1 MTSAKVLDQHSYPPE
16 CPSPGVCT
24 TSPQRSP
31 SFGAC
36 ALFPPRGVAS
46 WRPGLPDRVFAWAA
60 DVFQA
65 AQAERSGAIVY
76 APSTL
81 APPTGGANPKRT
93 PELRAYQLA
102 FSALKYQELLE
113 DVLIDSAFGAS
124 QQMDRKFQS
133 REPMAEDGEV
143 PIKEVRRVEG
153 SLFRLRTKLAASLA
167 RSRIKKNLPSIDD
180 TLPMCVRAKHQRK
193 HVLPICAWVNT
204 LKIRK
209 SLAHWLRAQCA
220 PCW

>member
-124 QQMDRKFQS
+124 QQMPDDLMALVVVMLYDFQDRKFQS

-143 PIKEVRRVEG
+143 PIKE
-153 SLFRLRTKLAASLA
+153 A
-167 RSRIKKNLPSIDD
+167 
-180 TLPMCVRAKHQRK
+180 
-193 HVLPICAWVNT
+193 
-204 LKIRK
+204 
-209 SLAHWLRAQCA
+209 
-220 PCW
+220 